1 MSNGMETKDERPERN
16 NTEATVVNDATGD
29 VRDYVR
35 SL

>member
-1 MSNGMETKDERPERN
+1 MSKGTETKEDRPERN
-16 NTEATVVNDATGD
+16 NTEATVINDATGD

>member
-1 MSNGMETKDERPERN
+1 MSKGTETKDDRAERN
-16 NTEATVVNDATGD
+16 NTEATVINDATGD

>member
-1 MSNGMETKDERPERN
+1 MRDDKAERN
-16 NTEATVVNDATGD
+16 NTEATVINDSTGD